1 MDTHRCPGSRYA
13 RACLS
18 FPPTTLFYIIVALFP
33 SRVEKLSPS
42 RFSSP
47 LLSYS
52 SPFLRDSSLVDIP
65 RESWPNYPPPR
76 PPSFPEKRRYV
87 EQTSRYKVAAR
98 VNAITRSLGFP
109 SDGFGGEGEGKNLFP
124 RVFFFFFEGRER
136 SFGIRRR
143 RIERE
148 RESTRFKS
156 GNSGYIRLFARDF
169 SVDTGL
175 VALDSEASTDYARNC
190 IQILFLIPSTRPPF
204 LSITFNRA
212 PTIAL

>member
-1 MDTHRCPGSRYA
+1 M
-13 RACLS
+13 
-18 FPPTTLFYIIVALFP
+18 LF
-33 SRVEKLSPS
+33 SRVESRNYRPPDFPPLSSPI
-42 RFSSP
+42 P
-47 LLSYS
+47 LLSS
-52 SPFLRDSSLVDIP
+52 ATRPSLIFL
-65 RESWPNYPPPR
+65 
-76 PPSFPEKRRYV
+76 
-87 EQTSRYKVAAR
+87 AR
-98 VNAITRSLGFP
+98 VGPTIPLPVLRVSLKSDDTSNRRRDIKLRRGLTRLPGLSVSLRTD
-109 SDGFGGEGEGKNLFP
+109 SEGRGRGKICS
-124 RVFFFFFEGRER
+124 RAYFFFFEGRER
-136 SFGIRRR
+136 SFGIRR